1 MSEKLWKRV
10 GDYPPPEGVPL
21 LIRHPMTGPSV
32 RYSNVYML
40 PDAKNNLAHLDSN
53 AQWCEV
59 DTPTEVAPPPVD
71 EQLDAEATALR
82 DAYYPGV
89 KCTAWTDTPSSSRAG
104 WRGVARQAR
113 ELHANP
119 WRPMSELEDRHTRQV
134 LIKRQL
140 GTVVILRG
148 TARSSDAAYSR
159 ESWKEID

>member
-71 EQLDAEATALR
+71 ELDAEADTLR
-82 DAYYPGV
+82 KAYYPGQYLR
-89 KCTAWTDTPSSSRAG
+89 TWGEIPSGEREN
-104 WRGVARQAR
+104 WRKVARQAR
-113 ELHANP
+113 ELHTNP
-119 WRPMSELEDRHTRQV
+119 WRPMSELEDNHQRRV
-134 LIKRQL
+134 LIKRKK
-140 GTVVILRG
+140 GAVVILGG